1 MENIPA
7 KPDSNLIYQPSI
19 ELMHV
24 FDLMKATRAFV
35 FDVDGVLTDNGVYYS
50 GNGEELKRFSFRDGM
65 GVERLRKIAS
75 IETGIITREDSLP
88 VFKRAEK
95 LKIKELHMGVQ
106 DKALRLQEIMER
118 IQISTEEIAYI
129 GDDINDEEIM
139 KQVGLCAC
147 PADAMSFARRVAH
160 YVCTTNGGH
169 GAFREFA
176 ELIINSKINLN

>member
-1 MENIPA
+1 M
-7 KPDSNLIYQPSI
+7 SI
-19 ELMHV
+19 TEIKRRAEKIKLMI
-24 FDLMKATRAFV
+24 T
-35 FDVDGVLTDNGVYYS
+35 DVDGVLTDNGVYYS

-88 VFKRAEK
+88 VSKRAEK
-95 LKIKELHMGVQ
+95 LKIKELHMGVM
-106 DKALRLQEIMER
+106 DKAQRLQEIMDR
-118 IQISTEEIAYI
+118 IKISKEEIAYI
-129 GDDINDEEIM
+129 V

-147 PADAMSFARRVAH
+147 PGDAMSFARRVAH

-176 ELIINSKINLN
+176 ELIINSKINHN

>member
-1 MENIPA
+1 M
-7 KPDSNLIYQPSI
+7 SI
-19 ELMHV
+19 DEIKRRANKIKLMI
-24 FDLMKATRAFV
+24 T
-35 FDVDGVLTDNGVYYS
+35 DVDGVLTDNGVYYS

-88 VFKRAEK
+88 VSKRAEK

-118 IQISTEEIAYI
+118 IQISKEEIAYI

-139 KQVGLCAC
+139 QQVGLCAC